1 MYISSNPSLPIGA
14 LLNILAR
21 KRSEVPVFSG
31 PRVYEYSQVREA
43 VADFVIVVKMKPGDS
58 VLVPGYIC
66 SSVIDPFE
74 KMGIKVIFYP
84 VDQTLA
90 PDAKAV
96 RELLLQKPKAILIVH
111 YFGFAARADAVIQ
124 ECREHGVWIL
134 EDCAHTLPVLDGAVM
149 GRLGDLTMFSL
160 PKLLPVPDG
169 AVIVV
174 NNASLK
180 WTEAPTKV
188 NRKLMLANILWQT
201 ANTMEVLVGA
211 SLRTRLR
218 DRRSATRM
226 ITALREPVVA
236 DGQPTTNG
244 KPPSYHRFRMSPVAK
259 WICRQIDLAAVTQR
273 RQENYRWLKAALKS
287 VKGARPVFGDLEPSG
302 APLGFPI
309 IVEQRDAVRL
319 KLIAAGVDP
328 RPIWSGLPSQVPI
341 AGFADT
347 RYVAAHNIV
356 LPVHQDLRPKALAH
370 IVSALDRAIATSS

>member
-14 LLNILAR
+14 LLNILACER
-21 KRSEVPVFSG
+21 FDVPAFSG
-31 PRVYEYSQVREA
+31 SGVYEYSQVREA
-43 VADFVIVVKMKPGDS
+43 IADFILVVRMKPGDS

-74 KMGIKVIFYP
+74 KLGIKVLFYP

-111 YFGFAARADAVIQ
+111 YFGFAARANDVIQ
-124 ECREHGVWIL
+124 ECREHGLWII
-134 EDCAHTLPVLDGAVM
+134 EDCAHTLPLLNDAVM

-169 AVIVV
+169 AVVVV
-174 NNASLK
+174 NNASLT
-180 WTEAPTKV
+180 WPEAPTKV

-201 ANTMEVLVGA
+201 ANTVEVLVGT

-218 DRRSATRM
+218 DRRGATRM
-226 ITALREPVVA
+226 ITALREPAVA
-236 DGQPTTNG
+236 SGQPASNG
-244 KPPSYHRFRMSPVAK
+244 KPSSYHRFRMSPVAQ
-259 WICRQIDLAAVTQR
+259 WIWRQIDLEAVTER
-273 RQENYRWLKAALKS
+273 RQENYRWLKAALRS
-287 VKGARPVFGDLEPSG
+287 VKGARPVFGDLEPIG

-309 IVEQRDAVRL
+309 MVGQRDAIRL

-341 AGFADT
+341 AGFADA

-356 LPVHQDLRPKALAH
+356 LPVHQDLRPKALAQ
-370 IVSALDRAIATSS
+370 IVAALDRAIATSS